1 VKERKVE
8 VEKGS
13 LVDIYERVSEGGIS
27 LNRLAKRRTPPRR
40 RDTAHERPPRRKK

>member
-1 VKERKVE
+1 MKERKVE

-13 LVDIYERVSEGGIS
+13 LIDIYERVSEGGLS
-27 LNRLAKRRTPPRR
+27 LNRLAKRRKPPPR